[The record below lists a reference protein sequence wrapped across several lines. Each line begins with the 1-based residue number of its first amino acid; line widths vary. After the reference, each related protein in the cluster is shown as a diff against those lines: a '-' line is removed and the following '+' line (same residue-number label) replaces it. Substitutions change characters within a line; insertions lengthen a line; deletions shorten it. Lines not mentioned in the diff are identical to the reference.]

1 MLEKSLA
8 EIVKLA
14 LKEDDV
20 FHDITSDLTI
30 SEKAEIAF
38 KIAPRQ
44 DIIFCGSDIIFEVF
58 AQLKKAK
65 KFKNSN
71 LDLEFFAQD
80 GDKIKAKKP
89 ILTGRGSSKIILAG
103 ERVILNLIQHLS
115 AISTSTNEFVEKLD
129 DKNIKILDTRK
140 TLPGLRL
147 LQKYAVEIGGGK
159 NHRFNLSEMIL
170 IKDNHIAACGSV
182 KKAILNAKKSKKKIE
197 IECDNFAQVKEA
209 LAQLPDIIM
218 LDNMSI
224 SEIKKCAKLIRG
236 DEVLSSKNNPISP
249 SKNNPISPSKIQT
262 ISPSKIQTISPS
274 KMKKI
279 LIEVSGGIN
288 LENIKNYRGLDID
301 FISIGSL
308 THSVKAVDI
317 GLDIK

>member
-1 MLEKSLA
+1 MLEKSIA
-8 EIVKLA
+8 EIIKLA

-30 SEKAEIAF
+30 DEKAEITF
-38 KIAPRQ
+38 QIAPRQ
-44 DIIFCGSDIIFEVF
+44 DIIFCGEDIIFEVF

-71 LDLEFFAQD
+71 LDLEFFAND

-103 ERVILNLIQHLS
+103 ERVILNLVQHLS
-115 AISTSTNEFVEKLD
+115 AISSATNEFVKKLN

-140 TLPGLRL
+140 TLPGLRA
-147 LQKYAVEIGGGK
+147 LQKYAVKIGGGK
-159 NHRFNLSEMIL
+159 NHRFSLSEMIL
-170 IKDNHIAACGSV
+170 IKDNHIAACGSI
-182 KKAILNAKKSKKKIE
+182 KKAILNARKGKKKIE
-197 IECDNFAQVKEA
+197 IECDNFVQVKEA
-209 LAQLPDIIM
+209 VANAPDIIM

-224 SEIKKCAKLIRG
+224 AEIKKCTREIR
-236 DEVLSSKNNPISP
+236 KN
-249 SKNNPISPSKIQT
+249 KA
-262 ISPSKIQTISPS
+262 
-274 KMKKI
+274 I

-288 LENIKNYRGLDID
+288 LENIANYRGLDID

>member
-1 MLEKSLA
+1 MLEKSIS

-30 SEKAEIAF
+30 SEKAQVTFEI
-38 KIAPRQ
+38 KPRQ
-44 DIIFCGSDIIFEVF
+44 DIIFCGEDIIFEVF

-65 KFKNSN
+65 KFKDSN

-80 GDKIKAKKP
+80 GDKIKAQKP
-89 ILTGRGSSKIILAG
+89 ILAGKGSSKIILAG
-103 ERVILNLIQHLS
+103 ERVILNLVQHLS
-115 AISTSTNEFVEKLD
+115 AISTATNEFVKKLN

-140 TLPGLRL
+140 TLPGLRN
-147 LQKYAVEIGGGK
+147 LQKYAVKIGGGE

-182 KKAILNAKKSKKKIE
+182 KKAILNARKGKKKIE

-209 LAQLPDIIM
+209 VAGLPDIIM

-224 SEIKKCAKLIRG
+224 AEIEKCTKLIR
-236 DEVLSSKNNPISP
+236 KNPKIS
-249 SKNNPISPSKIQT
+249 
-262 ISPSKIQTISPS
+262 
-274 KMKKI
+274 
-279 LIEVSGGIN
+279 IEVSGGIN

>member
-1 MLEKSLA
+1 MLEKSIA

-30 SEKAEIAF
+30 DEKAEISF
-38 KIAPRQ
+38 QIAPRQ
-44 DIIFCGSDIIFEVF
+44 DIIFCGEDIIFEVF

-71 LDLEFFAQD
+71 LDLEFFAND

-103 ERVILNLIQHLS
+103 ERVILNLVQHLS
-115 AISTSTNEFVEKLD
+115 AISTATNEFAKKLN
-129 DKNIKILDTRK
+129 DKKIKILDTRK
-140 TLPGLRL
+140 TLPGLRA
-147 LQKYAVEIGGGK
+147 LQKYAVKIGGGE
-159 NHRFNLSEMIL
+159 NHRFSLSEMIL

-182 KKAILNAKKSKKKIE
+182 KKAILNARQGKKKIE

-209 LAQLPDIIM
+209 VAGAPDIIM

-224 SEIKKCAKLIRG
+224 AEIEKCAREIR
-236 DEVLSSKNNPISP
+236 KNS
-249 SKNNPISPSKIQT
+249 
-262 ISPSKIQTISPS
+262 
-274 KMKKI
+274 KI

-288 LENIKNYRGLDID
+288 LENIANYRGLDID